1 MFTILV
7 NVQSW
12 MYVYIKKCL
21 HIVIVDVYYLGWV
34 VTKNRRGEISY
45 LLRND
50 LCELLNLQDFFLANQ
65 AFSCPVS

>member
-7 NVQSW
+7 SVQNW

-34 VTKNRRGEISY
+34 VTENRRGEISH

-50 LCELLNLQDFFLANQ
+50 LCELLNL
-65 AFSCPVS
+65 